1 MTICWTWS
9 QPQFSNYAPLGRG
22 KGKGMWVGGWVWVG
36 EKCKGCSSLTL
47 AGGGS
52 RCRFK
57 RSLFFPFFPFTS
69 LPPPTPRTPRIPPT
83 PTSPPPPPPPH
94 PPNPTPYCILG
105 LDALQPYPPS
115 PKRPDCQ
122 YMHQAAPADTKKE
135 FP

>member
-1 MTICWTWS
+1 MLHLVLEREKGCGWVGVGGGEVVAV
-9 QPQFSNYAPLGRG
+9 QRMLEPDLGR
-22 KGKGMWVGGWVWVG
+22 
-36 EKCKGCSSLTL
+36 
-47 AGGGS
+47 
-52 RCRFK
+52 RRFP
-57 RSLFFPFFPFTS
+57 LQVQAVPFFPFFPFTS

-105 LDALQPYPPS
+105 LDALQPYPPR

>member
-1 MTICWTWS
+1 MLDLLSTTVLQLLSTRSWK
-9 QPQFSNYAPLGRG
+9 R
-22 KGKGMWVGGWVWVG
+22 KRDVGGWVWVG

-52 RCRFK
+52 RCRF
-57 RSLFFPFFPFTS
+57 RLSPS
-69 LPPPTPRTPRIPPT
+69 
-83 PTSPPPPPPPH
+83 SPPPLFLPLLLEIFVFLLHLHLPLLP
-94 PPNPTPYCILG
+94 PYCILG